1 MMEIEK
7 SCGTCMYACTR
18 GTSITLCDVCTDYD
32 EYKNGDVEDYL
43 KQQNTHRIKSILLRE
58 FNEKERVCDTCEG
71 TFNNCE
77 NCVNKDYWQLSQT
90 HAEKIAREIAEVI
103 R

>member
-18 GTSITLCDVCTDYD
+18 GTSITPCDVCTDYD

-43 KQQNTHRIKSILLRE
+43 KQQNTQESKAYL
-58 FNEKERVCDTCEG
+58 
-71 TFNNCE
+71 
-77 NCVNKDYWQLSQT
+77 
-90 HAEKIAREIAEVI
+90 
-103 R
+103 